1 MDTWVEQAIQSIAAN
16 NSSGAVELAGTAADV
31 LLRCA
36 RTDSAET
43 AEAFRFNILQA
54 GQALIEAQPAMA
66 PLVNLVNTVLWRL
79 GTSNTLAEMRTIV
92 DTVVRDFKRRLH
104 MHETAVAEAA
114 LPLILD
120 HVIVMTHSRSTTVRA
135 ALFHASRA
143 QRRFQVVCSESRPIY
158 EGRTLAT
165 ELAEQGIKV
174 TLVTDALAI
183 SRVAEADLVLFGADH
198 LTNSGLANK
207 VGTYGLVLAAQA
219 AQVPV
224 YALCSSTK
232 FLPPGY
238 PLPWQH
244 RRPAE
249 QVWPDTPENV
259 TVENYYF
266 DYSPLHAITGIVT
279 ERGVLPREVIEGWL
293 AALQLHPDLH
303 APRVR
308 TSGA

>member
-1 MDTWVEQAIQSIAAN
+1 M
-16 NSSGAVELAGTAADV
+16 

-165 ELAEQGIKV
+165 ELAE
-174 TLVTDALAI
+174 ALP
-183 SRVAEADLVLFGADH
+183 EGPFDLLQTF
-198 LTNSGLANK
+198 
-207 VGTYGLVLAAQA
+207 AQ
-219 AQVPV
+219 
-224 YALCSSTK
+224 
-232 FLPPGY
+232 
-238 PLPWQH
+238 PLPV
-244 RRPAE
+244 RIIARLLG
-249 QVWPDTPENV
+249 VPE
-259 TVENYYF
+259 
-266 DYSPLHAITGIVT
+266 SMA
-279 ERGVLPREVIEGWL
+279 
-293 AALQLHPDLH
+293 PDLLSMVECEVGMYMAGRDRVTITSISDGGCMEGEAREAFVAIPGFASAGKM
-303 APRVR
+303 APYVLIISDNNTGLTGRIDE
-308 TSGA
+308 SSYSMAP